1 MGERSGDVKRGRWSR
16 SEPGHRE
23 RLTAWRS
30 TETDSISAAGP
41 ARLLVSTGVCVPCR
55 HGGRGRCRMRGR
67 QSMPGRGP
75 EMPETPTFGRYA
87 EIPYD
92 QMTPEQQEGYR
103 LLIETRGA
111 LGGPNKVWVHN
122 PKLAKV
128 MGPLGAYFR
137 TGYSLSERERE
148 IAVVIINSKW
158 HSIYPTNA
166 HERAGKAAGLPADKV
181 EAMLSGLPT
190 SFDNKREQVV
200 YEMATCLANSR
211 WVPKGLY
218 DRAVEAL
225 GHAGITDVICLM
237 GFYTSVSMTL
247 AFYDVPAG
255 ATGMAR

>member
-1 MGERSGDVKRGRWSR
+1 M
-16 SEPGHRE
+16 
-23 RLTAWRS
+23 A
-30 TETDSISAAGP
+30 
-41 ARLLVSTGVCVPCR
+41 
-55 HGGRGRCRMRGR
+55 
-67 QSMPGRGP
+67 
-75 EMPETPTFGRYA
+75 ETPTFGRYA

-103 LLIETRGA
+103 SLMETRGR
-111 LGGPNKVWVHN
+111 LPGPNKIYVHN
-122 PKLAKV
+122 PALVKV

-166 HERAGKAAGLPADKV
+166 HERAAKAAGLPADKV
-181 EAMLSGLPT
+181 EALLSGLPT
-190 SFDNKREQVV
+190 SFDDKREQVV
-200 YEMATCLANSR
+200 YEMAKCLSESR
-211 WVPKGLY
+211 WVSKGLF

-225 GHAGITDVICLM
+225 GHVGITDVICLM

-255 ATGMAR
+255 AEGMAR